1 VASDLAG
8 KVALVTGSGRG
19 IGRSIAVRLA
29 TAGATVA
36 LNATRDVSAAEQA
49 VREAGG
55 RCSTHVADIRR
66 PEEAERLVAEVNA
79 AHGSLDILINNAGIN
94 RDTLLLRMSSA
105 EWDDVLATN
114 LTGAFLCTKA
124 ALKPMLR
131 KRWGRIVMMGSVV
144 GLKGNAG
151 QANYTASKAG
161 LVGLARSVALEVATR
176 NITVN
181 VVAPGFIETEMTGRL
196 NDAQRDQVRSRVP
209 LGAFGTPEDVAE
221 AVAFLASEEAGYI
234 TGQVLLVDGGLAI
247 A

>member
-1 VASDLAG
+1 MASDLAG
-8 KVALVTGSGRG
+8 KVALVTGSSRG
-19 IGRSIAVRLA
+19 IGRSVAVRLA

-55 RCSTHVADIRR
+55 RCSTHVGDIRR
-66 PEEAERLVAEVNA
+66 PEEAERLVDEVNA

-94 RDTLLLRMSSA
+94 RDTLLLRMSPA

-196 NDAQRDQVRSRVP
+196 SDEQRDQVRSRVP

-221 AVAFLASEEAGYI
+221 VVAFLASEEAGYI
-234 TGQVLLVDGGLAI
+234 TGQVVPVDGGLAI

>member
-1 VASDLAG
+1 MASDLAG
-8 KVALVTGSGRG
+8 KVALVTGSSRG

-49 VREAGG
+49 VRAAGG

-176 NITVN
+176 SITVN

-234 TGQVLLVDGGLAI
+234 TGQVLMVDGGLAI

>member
-1 VASDLAG
+1 
-8 KVALVTGSGRG
+8 
-19 IGRSIAVRLA
+19 
-29 TAGATVA
+29 
-36 LNATRDVSAAEQA
+36 
-49 VREAGG
+49 
-55 RCSTHVADIRR
+55 
-66 PEEAERLVAEVNA
+66 
-79 AHGSLDILINNAGIN
+79 
-94 RDTLLLRMSSA
+94 M
-105 EWDDVLATN
+105 DDVLATN
-114 LTGAFLCTKA
+114 ITGAFLCTKA

-131 KRWGRIVMMGSVV
+131 KRWGRIGMMGSVV

-176 NITVN
+176 SITVN

-196 NDAQRDQVRSRVP
+196 NEAQRDQVRSRVP